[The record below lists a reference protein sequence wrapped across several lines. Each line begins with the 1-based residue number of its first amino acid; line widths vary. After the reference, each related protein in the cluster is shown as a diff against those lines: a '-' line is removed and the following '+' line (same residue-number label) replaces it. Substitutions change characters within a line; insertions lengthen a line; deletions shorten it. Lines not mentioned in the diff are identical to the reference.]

1 MKRKI
6 FIILILAI
14 ILITGIAIVFRLHQT
29 TNNSN
34 DGEKE
39 RTNLEIKREKLIKKL
54 DEMQRQ
60 QAIEAFIE
68 NGTSDDEI
76 ENIIE
81 KIGRIDGVDSV
92 ELKSKDEVLEELKKR
107 FDNNKEL
114 LDTYVGNNN
123 IFPNSLII
131 SVNDINKIEK
141 IVEKVSEFKNIETV
155 MSKQKTID
163 EIHKNLDTL
172 SEEDIDLII
181 ESID

>member
-1 MKRKI
+1 MNLSLFRKI
-6 FIILILAI
+6 VLILFLPMI
-14 ILITGIAIVFRLHQT
+14 VLILSSCGMT
-29 TNNSN
+29 
-34 DGEKE
+34 
-39 RTNLEIKREKLIKKL
+39 
-54 DEMQRQ
+54 
-60 QAIEAFIE
+60 
-68 NGTSDDEI
+68 GTSYFC
-76 ENIIE
+76 ENTLYE
-81 KIGRIDGVDSV
+81 
-92 ELKSKDEVLEELKKR
+92 SKDEVLEELKKR